1 MLVQMLADGAGGFR
15 EMGLV
20 RLSRVVLARR
30 AFLVGPSSRYC
41 VLVTRSI
48 RKLAAGAK
56 ERRDGVCDSL
66 RVTSQ
71 VCDLPSLPSRP
82 SSITHPEAASATDM
96 KLH

>member
-1 MLVQMLADGAGGFR
+1 VLVQMLADGAGGFR
-15 EMGLV
+15 EMGLGA
-20 RLSRVVLARR
+20 VVVSVFGSAGM
-30 AFLVGPSSRYC
+30 LVGPSSRYC

-82 SSITHPEAASATDM
+82 SSISHLEAASATVT
-96 KLH
+96 

>member
-1 MLVQMLADGAGGFR
+1 
-15 EMGLV
+15 
-20 RLSRVVLARR
+20 VL
-30 AFLVGPSSRYC
+30 
-41 VLVTRSI
+41 TRSI

-56 ERRDGVCDSL
+56 ERKDGVCDSL

-82 SSITHPEAASATDM
+82 SSITHPEAALATDM